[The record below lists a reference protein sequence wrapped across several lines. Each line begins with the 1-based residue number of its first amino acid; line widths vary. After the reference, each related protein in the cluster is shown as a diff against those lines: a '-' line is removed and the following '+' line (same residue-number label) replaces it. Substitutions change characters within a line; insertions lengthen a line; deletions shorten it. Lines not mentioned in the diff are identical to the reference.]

1 LQKQEPLAPMTI
13 SLGQASPPASC
24 GQPGSVERAAHSL
37 LSLAPGGG
45 CLAAQVALRA
55 GELLPHLFTLTP
67 PPEGGG
73 ALCLCGPI
81 RRVAPTRVLPGAVLC
96 GVRTFLQPNC
106 LPAP

>member
-1 LQKQEPLAPMTI
+1 MTI
-13 SLGQASPPASC
+13 SLGLVSPPASR

-45 CLAAQVALRA
+45 CLAAQVTLRA
-55 GELLPHLFTLTP
+55 GELLPHLFTLADLLP
-67 PPEGGG
+67 KEEA

-81 RRVAPTRVLPGAVLC
+81 RKVAPTRVLPGAVLC
-96 GVRTFLQPNC
+96 GVRTFLQPDC